1 MRIFSDINEFNREI
15 SKNATETAV
24 AIGKFDGIHRGHQKL
39 IEVIKSMQ
47 ARGLKSVVF
56 TFDMPP
62 AAFFTGHDVAVLTT
76 NDERREY
83 LAENDVDY
91 LIEYPV
97 NQETISTEPEVFI
110 RDVLRDKLNARV
122 VAAGSDCSFGKDGRG
137 NLELLRSMQGCMG
150 FETVE
155 VDKVRYNG
163 EEISSTLVRSKVS
176 DGDME
181 AARELLGH
189 PYSFAG
195 KVSHGRKLGSSE
207 LSMPTVN
214 IMPEKNKLLPPFGV
228 YFSDVVIGS
237 EIFHGITNVGRK
249 PTLSDHEAVSVETF
263 LYDFDD
269 DIYGENL
276 RVELLHWR
284 REERKFENLDAL
296 KKQMHEDME
305 AGRMWH
311 KNIDAKY

>member
-1 MRIFSDINEFNREI
+1 MRIFSDINEFNKEI
-15 SKNATETAV
+15 KKNAIETAV

-39 IEVIKSMQ
+39 IEVIQGMHE
-47 ARGLKSVVF
+47 RGLKSVVF

-62 AAFFTGHDVAVLTT
+62 AAFFAGHDVAVLTT
-76 NDERREY
+76 NSERREY
-83 LAENDVDY
+83 LAEHDVDY

-97 NQETISTEPEVFI
+97 NEETISMEPEIFI
-110 RDVLRDKLNARV
+110 REVLKGKLNAGV
-122 VAAGSDCSFGKDGRG
+122 IAAGSDCSFGKDGRG
-137 NLELLRSMQGCMG
+137 NLELLRSMQDELD
-150 FETVE
+150 FETIE
-155 VDKVRYNG
+155 VDKVRCNG

-176 DGDME
+176 GGDME
-181 AARELLGH
+181 AACELLGH

-207 LSMPTVN
+207 LSMPTIN

-228 YFSDVVIGS
+228 YFSNVVIGS
-237 EIFHGITNVGRK
+237 QVFKGITNVGRK

-263 LYDFDD
+263 MYDFDD

-305 AGRMWH
+305 AGRTWH
-311 KNIDAKY
+311 KNIDA